1 VKFLKESKTTGGRDV
16 PIKTIIMK
24 DTLSNDIFG
33 RKYKDLADDEKDHID
48 ENAQGFQDAFNKFCK
63 EFQRNTTKR

>member
-1 VKFLKESKTTGGRDV
+1 
-16 PIKTIIMK
+16 MK

-33 RKYKDLADDEKDHID
+33 RKDKDLADDEKDHID
-48 ENAQGFQDAFNKFCK
+48 ENAQGFHDVFNKFCK

>member
-1 VKFLKESKTTGGRDV
+1 
-16 PIKTIIMK
+16 MK